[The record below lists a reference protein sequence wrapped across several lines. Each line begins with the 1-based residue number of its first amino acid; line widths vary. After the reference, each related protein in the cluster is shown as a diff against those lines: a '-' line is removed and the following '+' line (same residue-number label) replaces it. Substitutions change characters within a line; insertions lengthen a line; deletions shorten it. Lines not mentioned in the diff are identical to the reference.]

1 MTSYAVPGYERIKTE
16 NHFNYTEDQLGEKK
30 LALKTMSELYPDVPK
45 LWAEWVYDLC
55 KNEEKDKLKEIMEK
69 VESVP
74 SRFVAE
80 PSESHTMEIIDAK
93 DSLKLKNENN
103 EKKE

>member
-1 MTSYAVPGYERIKTE
+1 
-16 NHFNYTEDQLGEKK
+16 
-30 LALKTMSELYPDVPK
+30 MSELYPDVPK

-55 KNEEKDKLKEIMEK
+55 KNEETHKIKEIMEK
-69 VESVP
+69 VEQIP

-80 PSESHTMEIIDAK
+80 PGESHTMEIIDSK
-93 DSLKLKNENN
+93 DSLTLKNENN